1 MQFPLILARDIPVGA
16 PTLSADDTIPII
28 RSNGKTERIDAKAFA
43 SLSPK
48 FQSTTPT
55 SPIVPGESGA
65 IAWDQDGVFT
75 YCEGMWGKTPRVYSH
90 WEELDQNS
98 RFLLVNKEQPL
109 LDSEIANVR
118 NSIKLFDATTN
129 QKGLVKLATAI
140 DANDGGVLTGPQV
153 IDYIRTQLDSL
164 VPEASSNANLGNYT
178 GDVLI
183 KGPDGEVLITYN
195 SENKTLYL
203 GSADV
208 NVVLRGQSHVQVQDA
223 DASSVVTIQS

>member
-16 PTLSADDTIPII
+16 PTLSADDTILII
-28 RSNGKTERIDAKAFA
+28 RSNGKTERIDAKSFA

-48 FQSTTPT
+48 FQSTVPT
-55 SPIVPGESGA
+55 SPIVSGESGA

-75 YCEGMWGKTPRVYSH
+75 YCDGMWGKTPRVYSH

-109 LDSEIANVR
+109 LDSEIDNVR

-183 KGPDGEVLITYN
+183 KGPDGEALITYD
-195 SENKTLYL
+195 SENKILYL
-203 GSADV
+203 GGADV
-208 NVVLRGQSHVQVQDA
+208 NVVLRGQSYVQVQDA
-223 DASSVVTIQS
+223 DTSSVITIQS

>member
-16 PTLSADDTIPII
+16 PTLSADDTILII
-28 RSNGKTERIDAKAFA
+28 RSNGKTERIDAKAFS

-48 FQSTTPT
+48 FQPTAPT
-55 SPIVPGESGA
+55 SPIVSGETGA

-109 LDSEIANVR
+109 LDSEIDNVR
-118 NSIKLFDATTN
+118 NSIKLFDATTA
-129 QKGLVKLATAI
+129 QKGLVKLATAV

-223 DASSVVTIQS
+223 DASSVITIQP